1 MASGVVVEPLVR
13 CGVVSECGGGE
24 LQRVDIQP
32 NSWLPTPGSFTL
44 TPPDKGSNG
53 RAGHLGP
60 GVYVVRAGSH
70 RLAVISSLS
79 LRHGELSLECLKD
92 SSSSLSTVSSCVGN
106 TSPGWAVARVA
117 NRLPSYSSVLPYA
130 HAGTGPLDRA
140 GGDAHHAVVFPLD
153 SKSYEIDLSE
163 SNFERFRSALKPY
176 AEKARTV
183 GRRSPDLRGSTL
195 FSGHLRMRN
204 LVSEHGAKLP
214 DTR

>member
-1 MASGVVVEPLVR
+1 VASGVVVEPLVR

-70 RLAVISSLS
+70 RLAVISSL
-79 LRHGELSLECLKD
+79 
-92 SSSSLSTVSSCVGN
+92 
-106 TSPGWAVARVA
+106 SPGWAVARVA